1 MSMEREAQK
10 IDMKARRAVRDV
22 KEQAGDA
29 SESLQAVAQT
39 FYSAVEK
46 SVRDQ
51 PLTTLGFA
59 VVMGAILGALWK
71 A

>member
-1 MSMEREAQK
+1 MNVGREAEK
-10 IDMKARRAVRDV
+10 LDMKARRAVRDV
-22 KEQAGDA
+22 KEQTDDA
-29 SESLQAVAQT
+29 SESVQAVAQT

-51 PLTTLGFA
+51 PLTTLGLA
-59 VVMGAILGALWK
+59 VVMGAVLGALWK